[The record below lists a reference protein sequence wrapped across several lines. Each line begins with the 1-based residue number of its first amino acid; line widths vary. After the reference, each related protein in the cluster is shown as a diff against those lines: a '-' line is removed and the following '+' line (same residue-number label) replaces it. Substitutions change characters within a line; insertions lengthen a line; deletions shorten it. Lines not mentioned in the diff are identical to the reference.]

1 MVIIVFKGVNM
12 KGKTKSHLSI
22 ADNHAIKSEMV
33 KKDRFSI
40 RTVGDQD
47 RQRLAS
53 LLHFE
58 MHVHRHLD
66 WRAPLDWIGYKPFLV
81 AERGEAL
88 VGALACPPDPPG
100 IAWIRMFAVSSGN
113 KVEDTWNILWP
124 KAQAELHDQRIST
137 VAAIPLQQWFK
148 KILENNHFAHI
159 HNVVLLMWDNEQ
171 TTPDLA
177 ELAVHIRPMNFHDLP
192 AVKDVDMKAF
202 TPMWQHSLESLELA
216 YKQSAV
222 ATVAERDNQVVGY
235 QMSTG
240 NPMGGHLARLA
251 VHPDFQREGV
261 GFGLVVDMLHQFIR
275 KGAVRVTVNT
285 QQENSA
291 SLNLYEKSGFRKTN
305 EIYPVYQFRP
315 SKSIG

>member
-1 MVIIVFKGVNM
+1 M
-12 KGKTKSHLSI
+12 KSKTNSHLSE
-22 ADNHAIKSEMV
+22 ADNRAIKSGMTNNKE
-33 KKDRFSI
+33 KYKI
-40 RTVGDQD
+40 RNVGDHD
-47 RQRLAS
+47 RQRLAT

-58 MHVHRHLD
+58 MYVHRHLD
-66 WRAPLDWIGYKPFLV
+66 WRPPLDWIGYQPFLV
-81 AERGEAL
+81 AEKGENL

-100 IAWIRMFAVSSGN
+100 ISWIRMFSAASGHT
-113 KVEDTWNILWP
+113 VEDVWNLLWP
-124 KAQAELHDQRIST
+124 KAQAELHEKRIST
-137 VAAIPLQQWFK
+137 VAAIPLQHWFK
-148 KILENNHFAHI
+148 KILEKNHFAHI
-159 HNVVLLMWDNEQ
+159 HNVVLLMWEKGQ
-171 TTPDLA
+171 AVPDLLEPPA
-177 ELAVHIRPMNFHDLP
+177 HIRPMNYHDMP
-192 AVKDVDMKAF
+192 AVKGVDMRAF

-222 ATVAERDNQVVGY
+222 AAVAEMENQIVGY
-235 QMSTG
+235 QMSTS

-285 QQENSA
+285 QQENIA

-315 SKSIG
+315 SKRLG